1 MIHQP
6 IDQQSLKQQL
16 QLEIDGLKRKINLY
30 SYLRLGVF
38 ALAVL
43 LAYLFFNDGLIAL
56 AIIGFLMIVAF
67 LILIKKQVN
76 FQNIYDFTRTKLELT
91 ENEIQLRLGGV
102 NIYPNG
108 SEYQNPQH
116 AYTDDLDIFGDF
128 SLFAY
133 INRSVTKSGKTTLA
147 SWLKKASTKNIIE
160 GRQNAI
166 KELTNYFSELLN
178 FRARLF
184 KLDTNQ
190 AIRIEAFFLDY
201 LPKNIDFISSKP
213 ITIGVTALTVLNVV
227 LLFLAIF
234 IGGIFWSLLG
244 FGLLFSGVFYFMY
257 KAKIDHLHENIGSS
271 VDVLKG
277 YAPNIKWIEEVTWT
291 SELLK
296 EKQQSILTKQPL
308 HLQIA
313 ELAKILN
320 SLNARLNP
328 IVGIFLN
335 LFFQWD
341 LRCLQRLAKW
351 EQTNKTNVIKGIA
364 LIGDFEALITFA
376 TLNMNHPAWTV
387 PNIKESYC
395 FSAEELMHPLIKPE
409 HSVSNNFHLAQNIT
423 IDVITGSN
431 MAGKSTFLRSVGTN
445 MVLAFAGANV
455 CAQHFESSIFN
466 LISYMRI
473 KDSLASQ
480 TSTFKAEIDR
490 LKMILDHTKADRY
503 AFVLVDEML
512 RGTNSRDKYLG
523 SKVFIKA
530 LIKQG
535 TPGFIATHDLQI
547 AELESDFPKQLRNFH
562 FDIQIKDEE
571 MYFDYKIKNGE
582 CKTFNASILLSAIGL
597 NINESV

>member
-1 MIHQP
+1 MNHQP
-6 IDQQSLKQQL
+6 TIDQQSLKQELQL
-16 QLEIDGLKRKINLY
+16 QINDLKRKIDLY

-43 LAYLFFNDGLIAL
+43 LAYLFFNDGLVAL
-56 AIIGFLMIVAF
+56 AIISFLMVVAF
-67 LILIKKQVN
+67 LILVKKQVN
-76 FQNIYDFTRTKLELT
+76 LQNIYDFTHTKFELT
-91 ENEIQLRLGGV
+91 ENEIQLALGGV

-133 INRSVTKSGKTTLA
+133 LNRSVTKSGKTTLA
-147 SWLKKASTKNIIE
+147 SWLKKASTKTIIE
-160 GRQNAI
+160 CRQNAI
-166 KELTNYFSELLN
+166 KELSNYQKELLD

-184 KLDTNQ
+184 KLDTKQ
-190 AIRIEAFFLDY
+190 ALRIEAFFLDY
-201 LPKNIDFISSKP
+201 LPKNIGFISSGF
-213 ITIGVTALTVLNVV
+213 ITVGVPLLTILNVA

-244 FGLLFSGVFYFMY
+244 FGLLFSGLFYFLY
-257 KAKIDHLHENIGSS
+257 KVKIDHLHENIGSS
-271 VDVLKG
+271 VNVLQG
-277 YAPNIKWIEEVTWT
+277 YAPNIKWIEEVVWT

-296 EKQQSILTKQPL
+296 EKKQSIWSKQPL

-351 EQTNKTNVIKGIA
+351 EQANKTNVIKGIA

-376 TLNMNHPAWTV
+376 TLNINHPNWTV
-387 PNIKESYC
+387 PSIKKSYC
-395 FSAEELMHPLIKPE
+395 FKAEELAHPLIKPE
-409 HSVSNNFHLAQNIT
+409 SSVANNFQLAQNIT

-431 MAGKSTFLRSVGTN
+431 MAGKSTFLRSVGIN

-455 CAQHFESSIFN
+455 CASKFESSIFN

-490 LKMILDHTKADRY
+490 LKMILDHTKADKH

-530 LIKQG
+530 LIKQE

-547 AELESDFPKQLRNFH
+547 AELESDFPQQLRNFH
-562 FDIQIKDEE
+562 FDIQIKDEK

-597 NINESV
+597 NINE